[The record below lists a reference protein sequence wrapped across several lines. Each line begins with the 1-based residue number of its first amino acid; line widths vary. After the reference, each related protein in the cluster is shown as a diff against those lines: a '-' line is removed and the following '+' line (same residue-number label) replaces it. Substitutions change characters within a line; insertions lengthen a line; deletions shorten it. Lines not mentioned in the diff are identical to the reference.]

1 MPTSSA
7 QHAKEVARHYLLR
20 RSWRCA
26 RLEAGFCASPTG
38 QPQDADL
45 VFAGSVAALGA
56 APAFTDV
63 IGNAAR

>member
-38 QPQDADL
+38 QPQDADF